1 MSCTIVSVYL
11 LRTPFFEINKNKGD
25 CSLETENFN
34 NLEGLIRTK
43 VICCNTQLA
52 LALDYILCCCQYFF
66 KYFPLL
72 PKNTSATPATR
83 LWWGKNF

>member
-34 NLEGLIRTK
+34 NLEGFNKNKGDL
-43 VICCNTQLA
+43 L
-52 LALDYILCCCQYFF
+52 QYPISFGPGL
-66 KYFPLL
+66 YPLL
-72 PKNTSATPATR
+72 LSV
-83 LWWGKNF
+83 FF